1 VAERQHCRQLAVA
14 AELRLMTCRSNG
26 ASMSSPPAKLHEVED
41 RYAPDDERPLG
52 GYLATLSGYA
62 TAVGGLTALL
72 ARRGGPPERLAGR
85 DLALAGLA
93 SFRASRLITE
103 ASVTA
108 PLRAPF
114 TRYAGSAGPGEVNE
128 EVQSPDGGHRH
139 AIGELVTCP
148 YCFGMW
154 TATAFAFGLALAPR
168 WTRFVASVFAID
180 AGSDIMQKLYSDLQ
194 AR

>member
-1 VAERQHCRQLAVA
+1 MASPRSKLR
-14 AELRLMTCRSNG
+14 EL
-26 ASMSSPPAKLHEVED
+26 ED

-52 GYLATLSGYA
+52 GYLVALSSYA
-62 TAVGGLTALL
+62 TVVSGLVALL
-72 ARRGGPPERLAGR
+72 ARRGGPPEELANR

-93 SFRASRLITE
+93 TFRASRLITE

-114 TRYAGSAGPGEVNE
+114 TRYAGSGGPGEVSE
-128 EVQSPDGGHRH
+128 QVQAPDGGHRH
-139 AIGELVTCP
+139 ALGELVTCP

-154 TATAFAFGLALAPR
+154 TATAFGFGMALAPR
-168 WTRFVASVFAID
+168 WTRFAASVLAID